1 MPGIGLPL
9 AQMEHRGQMFTL
21 DHTDATHWRI
31 HDAAGVDY
39 GTLTMESLAG
49 ESNDPVYNGHTPTDA
64 DPLLFG
70 SDWDAIVRG
79 LINQHEADA
88 RPF

>member
-1 MPGIGLPL
+1 MGSAGTPGAAVHP
-9 AQMEHRGQMFTL
+9 
-21 DHTDATHWRI
+21 DHTDATHWQI

-39 GTLTMESLAG
+39 GTLTMESPEG
-49 ESNDPVYNGHTPTDA
+49 ESHEPVYNGHTPVDD

-79 LINQHEADA
+79 LINQYEVDNPVA
-88 RPF
+88 